1 MEESGVYVSYL
12 WQPWELSESTAG
24 CALCVWHCFFC
35 DLLKSHHANRRNSAP
50 MLRKAFSPSCFSMRL
65 PTCAISSG
73 TLISLAMFCWQR
85 WFVTLW
91 LCPQMAYESSLL
103 KTHTVHLCNEAFSQT
118 HETNCTAPVCRE
130 APISPSAPPLNHHS
144 ATYPSPSHQ
153 TALLTVGGIM
163 HYRRTQLLR
172 HPRTRGTAL
181 RDNSLI

>member
-65 PTCAISSG
+65 PTCEISSG

-85 WFVTLW
+85 WFVTLCFVLRW
-91 LCPQMAYESSLL
+91 LTSHRFWKLTLFTCVMKLFH
-103 KTHTVHLCNEAFSQT
+103 KHTKLTAQHLYAGRHQ
-118 HETNCTAPVCRE
+118 
-130 APISPSAPPLNHHS
+130 SAH
-144 ATYPSPSHQ
+144 
-153 TALLTVGGIM
+153 
-163 HYRRTQLLR
+163 QLLPWTTTVLPT
-172 HPRTRGTAL
+172 HHHLTKL
-181 RDNSLI
+181 LC